1 MARVV
6 ILTGKRGVG
15 KTTVCRETV
24 ALARGRGHECA
35 GILTLARDSVRDV
48 YDVRDGETRRLTKAP
63 DDDSAVVQGRFR
75 FDSETLSWGGAVLR
89 RSVPCDLL
97 IVDEIG
103 PLEIE
108 RDRGWVVAFDVLQGG
123 AFALAVVVV
132 RPELVA
138 RAQRR
143 LPGLD
148 REVVVTTRENR
159 DRLPAVLMEMLEK
172 PDI

>member
-6 ILTGKRGVG
+6 VLTGKRGVG

-35 GILTLARDSVRDV
+35 GILTLARDGIRDV
-48 YDVRDGETRRLTKAP
+48 YDVRDGETRRLTRRP
-63 DDDSAVVQGRFR
+63 GYDSAVVQGRFR
-75 FDSETLSWGGAVLR
+75 FDPETLRWGGDVLA

-97 IVDEIG
+97 FVDEIG

-108 RDRGWVVAFDVLQGG
+108 RNRGWVVAFDVLRSG

-132 RPELVA
+132 RPELVS

-148 REVVVTTRENR
+148 SEVLFTTRENR
-159 DRLPAVLMEMLEK
+159 DRLPGVLMEMLKKQEV
-172 PDI
+172 

>member
-6 ILTGKRGVG
+6 ILTGQRGVG
-15 KTTVCRETV
+15 KTTVCGETV
-24 ALARGRGHECA
+24 VLARERGHECA
-35 GILTLARDSVRDV
+35 GILTVDRDDVRDV
-48 YDVRDGETRRLTKAP
+48 YDVRDGETRRLTRGP

-75 FDSETLSWGGAVLR
+75 FDPETLSWGGDVLT

-108 RDRGWVVAFDVLQGG
+108 RDRGWVVAFDVLRSGS
-123 AFALAVVVV
+123 FALAVVVV
-132 RPELVA
+132 RSELVS

-143 LPGLD
+143 LPRLD
-148 REVVVTTRENR
+148 RKILVTTRENR

-172 PDI
+172 RDL

>member
-6 ILTGKRGVG
+6 VLTGDRGVG

-24 ALARGRGHECA
+24 TLARGRGHECA
-35 GILTLARDSVRDV
+35 GILTLARDGIRDV
-48 YDVRDGETRRLTKAP
+48 HNVRSGETHRLTRGP
-63 DDDSAVVQGRFR
+63 EDDSAVIQGRFR
-75 FDSETLSWGGAVLR
+75 FNSATLRWGGLVLT

-108 RDRGWVVAFDVLQGG
+108 RDRGWVVAFDVLRGG
-123 AFALAVVVV
+123 SFALAVAVV
-132 RPELVA
+132 RPELVS

-143 LPGLD
+143 LPGMD
-148 REVVVTTRENR
+148 SEVLVTTPENR
-159 DRLPAVLMEMLEK
+159 DRLPVALMEMVEK
-172 PDI
+172 QDT